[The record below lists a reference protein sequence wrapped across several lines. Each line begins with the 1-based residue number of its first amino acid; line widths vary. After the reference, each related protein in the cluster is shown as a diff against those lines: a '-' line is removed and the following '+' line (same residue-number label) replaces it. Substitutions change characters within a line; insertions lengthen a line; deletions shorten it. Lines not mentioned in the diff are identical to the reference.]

1 MENPAEYYKKC
12 ARALTEQSES
22 GEATRQNGDCLPG
35 VELSRKR
42 PAEDETETVVKQA
55 RLEDSPMLVDLK
67 YPREVQLIR
76 LLGSRADEIE
86 SLVQEVARKHP
97 KLTLQQVPRH
107 MRRRAV
113 SHDKRR
119 LPKRLKDKLANEPDP
134 PKRKRPSRKHR
145 RRPRNL
151 LAEYARRQR
160 RHVWLETHVWHAKR
174 FKMADLWGYRVP
186 LHPCDKGIRA
196 AYRGSARH
204 VLLHDLSYYNCIELI
219 GEVEH
224 LLEKLSLITSS
235 DAGLTFKAKLYLSG
249 TQEGSTV
256 LYHRGMYPYGAIGP
270 VRFMWRPLQ
279 PSKCQSESPSE
290 SQLNRQAVKLV
301 DSKLSHKARGQPL
314 KQATQ
319 SKCRSQKEDQA
330 GLGPDSQIKSQD
342 RSQPK
347 ENRQLWLWVHPSIHD
362 EVCKELTEIFELRK
376 VNSCCET
383 EADRTISD
391 GTPVAGGRSAHVA
404 AKEEKCE
411 PKPQETVVASKPES
425 SGHSDDG
432 VPQKTRDKTGSSEGL
447 QTGEEVV
454 CKAAKAKKQKQ
465 KKRAEAK
472 EKEVSEEM
480 AKKSFERVP
489 VYTNEGVSMALL
501 KDNLVRFSLTGPLA
515 SAVVFDALVPTSS
528 AEGSSR
534 RANLSEG
541 EDAAV
546 STSDRDA
553 TWETVRQGG
562 LQTNVLLPRGCI
574 LGQTVRDPRVLLPDR
589 KTKVTG
595 DGGPVVDKPEG
606 GRVGVASPPPAS
618 ASDSAIWDPASR
630 DEVSLNK
637 MPEWKLNQLRSRN
650 PIPGAPLDLGEEES
664 RIPILL
670 VRKEGS
676 RSNLG
681 FGSGWD
687 VVLPSHWA
695 RPFWIA
701 LVYRGAR
708 AAGLRELRS
717 LSLETGYPC
726 FPFDHP
732 DTRAT
737 QEYEEANRRE
747 LMAKHLRYPPDK
759 RPSFQKLGVPCPFFF
774 PWKELVHQWAAAV
787 DATPSGDGE
796 GTEKERPFFVL
807 RSRKVMRR
815 LAALLTEEN
824 KERKRPHG
832 HAPTLEAI
840 RGIRSAAAETGV
852 DLPQALACVWVSC
865 RSKGIPNRFDSIC
878 IPKADDLS
886 TGSPSDASAGPCE
899 SLHKVPRKR
908 KGAEKKGAK
917 RKRKVARPTVE
928 ELLARPAVGDVVNC
942 CSRQLIGCVVG
953 GDYCFSEAAGRG
965 VGYVSVLGLLEFV
978 EESARRGT
986 KPLVL
991 LRHQHS
997 VQYRFASLQVLTDC

>member
-1 MENPAEYYKKC
+1 A
-12 ARALTEQSES
+12 
-22 GEATRQNGDCLPG
+22 
-35 VELSRKR
+35 
-42 PAEDETETVVKQA
+42 
-55 RLEDSPMLVDLK
+55 
-67 YPREVQLIR
+67 EVQLIR

-86 SLVQEVARKHP
+86 SLVQAVARKHP

-219 GEVEH
+219 GEADH
-224 LLEKLSLITSS
+224 LLEKLSFITSS

-279 PSKCQSESPSE
+279 PSECQSESPSE
-290 SQLNRQAVKLV
+290 SQLNRQ
-301 DSKLSHKARGQPL
+301 G
-314 KQATQ
+314 
-319 SKCRSQKEDQA
+319 
-330 GLGPDSQIKSQD
+330 
-342 RSQPK
+342 
-347 ENRQLWLWVHPSIHD
+347 NRQLWLWVHPSIHD

-376 VNSCCET
+376 VNSGCET
-383 EADRTISD
+383 EADRTVSD
-391 GTPVAGGRSAHVA
+391 GTSVAGGRSAHVA
-404 AKEEKCE
+404 AKEEKCK
-411 PKPQETVVASKPES
+411 PKPQETVVAPKPES
-425 SGHSDDG
+425 SGHTDDG

-447 QTGEEVV
+447 QTGEEVI

-465 KKRAEAK
+465 KQRAEAK
-472 EKEVSEEM
+472 EKEVFEEM

-546 STSDRDA
+546 STSDRDL

-562 LQTNVLLPRGCI
+562 LQMNVLLPRGCI

-595 DGGPVVDKPEG
+595 DGETSVH
-606 GRVGVASPPPAS
+606 PPAS

-630 DEVSLNK
+630 DEASLNK

-650 PIPGAPLDLGEEES
+650 PIPGKLRAPLDLGEEES

-807 RSRKVMRR
+807 RSRKVTRR

-840 RGIRSAAAETGV
+840 RGIRSAAAEIGV

-908 KGAEKKGAK
+908 KGAEKKGTK
-917 RKRKVARPTVE
+917 GKKKVARPTAE

-965 VGYVSVLGLLEFV
+965 VGYVSVLGLLQFV